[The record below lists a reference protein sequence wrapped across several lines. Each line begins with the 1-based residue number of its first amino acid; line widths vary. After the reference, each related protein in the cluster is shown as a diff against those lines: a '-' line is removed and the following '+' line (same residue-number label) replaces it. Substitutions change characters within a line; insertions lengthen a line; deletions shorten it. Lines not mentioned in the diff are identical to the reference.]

1 MVRTKKQ
8 TRYRGLATVEVAIVF
23 PLLLLLTFGAIK
35 YGWLFLKAQQITN
48 AARHGARIAI
58 LPGKT
63 TDEVELMIINLL
75 GDVGITIS
83 ADNVDFDPP
92 DISSVSAGDT
102 VTVQVTV
109 PGANVDIM
117 DVPLLPQVGNLGASV
132 TMAKE
137 GPFEV
142 IPDPWPDPL

>member
-8 TRYRGLATVEVAIVF
+8 TRYRGLATVEAALVF

-63 TDEVELMIINLL
+63 TDEVELMIIKLL

-83 ADNVDFDPP
+83 ADNVGFEPD
-92 DISSVSAGDT
+92 DISSASAGDT

-109 PGANVDIM
+109 PCANIDIL
-117 DVPLLPQVGNLGASV
+117 DVPLLPSFENLGASV

>member
-8 TRYRGLATVEVAIVF
+8 TRYRGVATVEAAIVF

-58 LPGKT
+58 LPGVT
-63 TDEVELMIINLL
+63 VNDDVLPAIQSLMAAAGINS
-75 GDVGITIS
+75 GDYSVTIS
-83 ADNVDFDPP
+83 PADFP
-92 DISSVSAGDT
+92 SAAAGDT
-102 VTVQVTV
+102 VTIQVTV
-109 PGANVDIM
+109 PCANIDIM
-117 DVPLLPQVGNLGASV
+117 QVPLLPSFENLGASV

-137 GPFEV
+137 GPFTV
-142 IPDPWPDPL
+142 IP

>member
-8 TRYRGLATVEVAIVF
+8 TRYRGLAALEAALVF

-58 LPGKT
+58 LPGVT
-63 TDEVELMIINLL
+63 VNDDVLPAIQSLMESAGINS
-75 GDVGITIS
+75 GDYSVTIS
-83 ADNVDFDPP
+83 PADFP
-92 DISSVSAGDT
+92 SAAAGDT
-102 VTVQVTV
+102 VTIQVTV
-109 PGANVDIM
+109 PCANIDIM
-117 DVPLLPQVGNLGASV
+117 QVPLLPSFENLGASV

-137 GPFEV
+137 GPFTV
-142 IPDPWPDPL
+142 IP